1 MLTRY
6 KRNVNGSF
14 EFVIAFHQPL
24 NGLKVLYTNTF
35 HVLWTSSENVPF
47 SICYST
53 ERVMLP
59 FLLLQR
65 SYITF
70 LHLTPKDYITFTLN
84 NIKWIFKIL
93 FLLITIKP
101 KQLTTNKEYSVAFE
115 NRTNMSK
122 THWNRVQN
130 YINVL

>member
-65 SYITF
+65 SY
-70 LHLTPKDYITFTLN
+70 DYITFTLN

-93 FLLITIKP
+93 FLLIMTKP

-115 NRTNMSK
+115 NRTNISK
-122 THWNRVQN
+122 THWNLVQN
-130 YINVL
+130 FVTVGRR